1 MDWMKLFVIGDAENV
16 EALCRSRGFD
26 RFGHHP
32 AGADEYSA
40 KDWLGDDLV
49 RREIGFYCDRS
60 WDDQYGAFFK
70 EIFTAVRDGD
80 LGVVVAV
87 HVIHMHDTEHCHSC
101 VNHIAAAGSY
111 WVEEFARDD
120 YVQAGDKSEDV
131 SRDRMLAEAEFK
143 YDKHIL
149 KALPALRCG

>member
-1 MDWMKLFVIGDAENV
+1 M
-16 EALCRSRGFD
+16 
-26 RFGHHP
+26 
-32 AGADEYSA
+32 
-40 KDWLGDDLV
+40 
-49 RREIGFYCDRS
+49 
-60 WDDQYGAFFK
+60 
-70 EIFTAVRDGD
+70 RDGD

-111 WVEEFARDD
+111 LVEEFARDD
-120 YVQAGDKSEDV
+120 YVKDSDESEDA

-149 KALPALRCG
+149 KALAALR